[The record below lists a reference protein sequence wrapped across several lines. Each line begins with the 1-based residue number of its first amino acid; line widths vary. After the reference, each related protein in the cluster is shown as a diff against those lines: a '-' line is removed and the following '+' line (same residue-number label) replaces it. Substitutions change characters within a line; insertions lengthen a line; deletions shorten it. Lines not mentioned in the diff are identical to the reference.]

1 MRKRSEEE
9 DNMLIRGVLEKAD
22 RGGIRDETLL
32 TRPEQDMLSEWQDK
46 RRRLT
51 ILEMRV
57 LQSVFVLKELGGN
70 DVE

>member
-9 DNMLIRGVLEKAD
+9 DNALIRGVLEKAE
-22 RGGIRDETLL
+22 RGGIRDESLL
-32 TRPEQDMLSEWQDK
+32 TRPEREMLSEWQDK

-51 ILEMRV
+51 VLEMRV

-70 DVE
+70 DVD